1 MPLIEQIATCADIL
15 RRGGVAA
22 IPTDTLYGLA
32 ACALNEAAVERVF
45 ALKGRAQAEPLPLLL
60 ADAEDIDRYAV
71 DVPDLAR
78 ALAERFWPGALTLV
92 LQRADVIPDIVS
104 GGLDSVALRLPDH
117 HVPRALARKLGTPI
131 TGTSA
136 NRSGGRPLAT
146 TQAIRKEFGEE
157 LDLVVDAGEPP
168 KGTSSTVVKLTKGRP
183 RILREGA
190 ITRHEIE
197 DLCGSG
203 VAVTPA

>member
-60 ADAEDIDRYAV
+60 ADAEDIERYAV

-136 NRSGGRPLAT
+136 NRSGGRALAT
-146 TQAIRKEFGEE
+146 AQAIRKEFGDE
-157 LDLVVDAGEPP
+157 LDLVVDAGDPP
-168 KGTSSTVVKLTKGRP
+168 RGTSSTVVELTKGRP
-183 RILREGA
+183 RILREGV
-190 ITRHEIE
+190 ITRQEIE

-203 VAVTPA
+203 VPATPA